1 MRKKIPIKWV
11 FILPCIVSLLALTI
25 FPLIW
30 SLSLSFTKWKLAKAG
45 RLTAPE
51 FIGID
56 NFVKAFTK
64 DMRFWSGLSFT
75 VMYMAAATVAELL
88 IGLGLASILAY
99 TKFIGRKFFRVIY
112 IVPMAC
118 PPLGLALV
126 WRMLLHEDV
135 GPINQLLVT
144 FGLGR
149 VHWLTRPFWARF
161 ALIMVD
167 IWEWT
172 PFMFLA
178 LLAAIQSLP
187 LEPFEAAVIDGAS
200 RWQTFRHITL
210 PMLRSVIATLV
221 IIRAIDAFKLYDLI
235 FGITGGGPGLSTE
248 SSSYYIYIV
257 GLSYFDFGYASA
269 LSYVFL
275 VITLLLSI
283 TLLTRLRKAM

>member
-1 MRKKIPIKWV
+1 MRKIKWI
-11 FILPCIVSLLALTI
+11 FILPCIVSLLTLTI

-30 SLSLSFTKWKLAKAG
+30 SLSLSFTRWKLAKAG
-45 RLTAPE
+45 REHPPE
-51 FIGID
+51 FIGVD

-64 DMRFWSGLSFT
+64 DRRFWSGLSFT
-75 VMYMAAATVAELL
+75 VMYMVAATVAELL

-99 TKFIGRKFFRVIY
+99 TRIRGRKFFRVVY

-144 FGLGR
+144 FGFGR
-149 VHWLTRPFWARF
+149 VHWLTQTAWARL
-161 ALIMVD
+161 ALVMVD

-235 FGITGGGPGLSTE
+235 FGITGGGPGLTTE

-275 VITLLLSI
+275 VITLLLSL